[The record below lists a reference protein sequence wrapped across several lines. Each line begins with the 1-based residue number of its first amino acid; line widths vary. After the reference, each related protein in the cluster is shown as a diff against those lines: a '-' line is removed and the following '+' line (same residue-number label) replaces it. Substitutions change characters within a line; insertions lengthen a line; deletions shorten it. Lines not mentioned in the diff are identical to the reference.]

1 MASNAKKKTTMAKRN
16 REARLRERRL
26 EKQAK
31 KEMRK
36 REAAAGVDRTTPA
49 DVGAVAPLPE

>member
-16 REARLRERRL
+16 REAKLRERRL

-36 REAAAGVDRTTPA
+36 REAAAGVDRTA
-49 DVGAVAPLPE
+49 DIAVAPPLPE

>member
-16 REARLRERRL
+16 REAAVRERRA

-31 KEMRK
+31 KDARK
-36 REAAAGVDRTTPA
+36 RAAALEQTTPA
-49 DVGAVAPLPE
+49 DPAPGDGR

>member
-1 MASNAKKKTTMAKRN
+1 MSSNAKKKTTMAKRN

-36 REAAAGVDRTTPA
+36 REAAAGVDHTV
-49 DVGAVAPLPE
+49 DVAAVAPLPE

>member
-1 MASNAKKKTTMAKRN
+1 MAKRN

-36 REAAAGVDRTTPA
+36 REAAAGVDQTA
-49 DVGAVAPLPE
+49 DLGAAPPLPE